1 MALDEQLLDDAEGL
15 AGADPSGSLRAL
27 ASAGAQVRVSMRA
40 TAEAEVSRLV
50 GDGRPGRWWWR
61 VWADQPWS
69 ATCWPCWPAVDHRCP

>member
-50 GDGRPGRWWWR
+50 GDGRPRSVVVASLGG
-61 VWADQPWS
+61 S
-69 ATCWPCWPAVDHRCP
+69 AEESRALR